1 MAALAA
7 TLTAAPTLASKVV
20 EWDKIGQ
27 VVYSA
32 LGVALAVAIAFS
44 VAVAGGTRFAE
55 ERRVGAAARAAM
67 WAILG
72 IAGLAVCAAAIVLG
86 IVVMSTKS

>member
-1 MAALAA
+1 MILAD
-7 TLTAAPTLASKVV
+7 KVV
-20 EWDKIGQ
+20 EWDKIFQ

-32 LGVALAVAIAFS
+32 LGVGIGVALAFS

-55 ERRVGAAARAAM
+55 ERRAGAGVRAVIWGALATVGF
-67 WAILG
+67 AICLG
-72 IAGLAVCAAAIVLG
+72 AIVLG